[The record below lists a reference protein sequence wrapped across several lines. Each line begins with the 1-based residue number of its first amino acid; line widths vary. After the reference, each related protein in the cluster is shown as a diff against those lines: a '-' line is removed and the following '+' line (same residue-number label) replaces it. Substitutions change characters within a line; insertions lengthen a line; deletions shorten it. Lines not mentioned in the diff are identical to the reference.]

1 MLIFCCFALFPFI
14 PDILGK
20 NISKKGRLSMESTLK
35 TLHSFK
41 RLPRHIGVIPDGNRR
56 WATEHGLRK
65 EQGYASGIGPGFA
78 LYRHCLELGIEE
90 MTFYG
95 FTQDNTKRPSVQRI
109 AFQKACVEAV
119 YTLSHL
125 DASLLV
131 VGNTDSPLFPRELLP
146 FAGKRVDFGQC
157 RMKVNFLV
165 NYGWQWDLSQGLAQL
180 HAAGPAK
187 ETFLGGIGSSE
198 ISRIDLMIRWGGRR
212 RLSGFLPV
220 QTIYADFY
228 ILDALWP
235 DYTAEHL
242 YEALHWYEEQDI
254 TLGG

>member
-1 MLIFCCFALFPFI
+1 MNYSLQAQ
-14 PDILGK
+14 
-20 NISKKGRLSMESTLK
+20 LK
-35 TLHSFK
+35 DSFK

-56 WATEHGLRK
+56 WAVQHNLNK
-65 EQGYASGIGPGFA
+65 EDGYAAGIEPGFQIFQ
-78 LYRHCLELGIEE
+78 HCLELGIEE

-95 FTQDNTKRPSVQRI
+95 FTQDNTKRPTVQRI
-109 AFQKACVEAV
+109 AFQKACVDAV
-119 YTLSHL
+119 MKLTQM

-131 VGNTDSPLFPRELLP
+131 VGNSDSPLFPPELLP
-146 FAGKRVDFGQC
+146 FCGKRTDFGRA

-165 NYGWQWDLSQGLAQL
+165 NYGWQWDLGKALHQINKTAANPREPLLA
-180 HAAGPAK
+180 
-187 ETFLGGIGSSE
+187 GIASAQ
-198 ISRIDLMIRWGGRR
+198 ISRIDLLIRWGGRR

-235 DYTAEHL
+235 DYKVEHL